1 MNAQSFLSSQE
12 FQKLHPV
19 KQQVIKELLKSGQ
32 FSSPEALLPKFMS
45 LNQEL
50 GKRNLNFT
58 KEETTLLIGLLK
70 EEMSPQDRKKVDLL
84 LGMFYR

>member
-1 MNAQSFLSSQE
+1 MNAQTFLSSEE

-19 KQQVIKELLKSGQ
+19 KQAVIKELLKNGQ
-32 FSSPEALLPKFMS
+32 FASPEALLPKFMS

-58 KEETTLLIGLLK
+58 KEETTLLIDLLK
-70 EEMSPQDRKKVDLL
+70 ESMSPQDRQKVDLL